1 MIQWV
6 YLLLLVCVGSTLLVI
21 VVEEP
26 RFQQCYAVCKRKHYR
41 NGLLLKSD
49 VCKDDYVRSEL
60 DGEHVS
66 CTRAEEEV
74 NLGIHRCAIRK
85 WWQEGEPVALYHR
98 VLGSPY
104 MIYALLMPTIIFVI
118 YQIFAYCADIRRENK
133 IFSEFHS
140 FANTFAFQQ
149 QQPPPPQVETLRYVS
164 QSHKELPFHKQR
176 LTNREMREQALYY

>member
-1 MIQWV
+1 MIRWV
-6 YLLLLVCVGSTLLVI
+6 LLLVGCVGSLVF

-26 RFQQCYAVCKRKHYR
+26 RFQQCYAVCKRKNYR
-41 NGLLLKSD
+41 NELLLRSD

-66 CTRAEEEV
+66 CTRAQEEV
-74 NLGIHRCAIRK
+74 NLGIHRCSIRK

-133 IFSEFHS
+133 LFSEFRSFVQHS
-140 FANTFAFQQ
+140 
-149 QQPPPPQVETLRYVS
+149 QPQELQEVQRVHYVS

-176 LTNREMREQALYY
+176 LTNREMRQQALYY